1 MLLSL
6 VLMFTLLVPAMAVEV
21 EQQRENEETITV
33 MSDGHGQ
40 YSLLQDRDDRMQ
52 GTLSINQEVIS
63 AYATEDAGIY
73 YVNGVRASSRSKL
86 LHELTQTEQ
95 HYLYKN

>member
-21 EQQRENEETITV
+21 EQQREDEETITV

-52 GTLSINQEVIS
+52 GTLSIN
-63 AYATEDAGIY
+63 
-73 YVNGVRASSRSKL
+73 
-86 LHELTQTEQ
+86 
-95 HYLYKN
+95 

>member
-21 EQQRENEETITV
+21 EQQREDEETITV

-40 YSLLQDRDDRMQ
+40 YSLLQDRDDCMQ

-73 YVNGVRASSRSKL
+73 YVNGDK
-86 LHELTQTEQ
+86 
-95 HYLYKN
+95 YLANVAEDIHHAKTHPT